1 MVQHLAYKLRGVVTN
16 VYSYA
21 LACNVVG
28 ACATESLY
36 KPMLE
41 NIVSLLPF
49 VLLGVCNTN
58 NNVKCNV
65 KCDVQDLL
73 FLQV

>member
-1 MVQHLAYKLRGVVTN
+1 MFIRMIWPVT
-16 VYSYA
+16 
-21 LACNVVG
+21 LMTNVVG

-58 NNVKCNV
+58 NNVKC
-65 KCDVQDLL
+65 DVQDLL

>member
-1 MVQHLAYKLRGVVTN
+1 MT
-16 VYSYA
+16 
-21 LACNVVG
+21 NVVG

-41 NIVSLLPF
+41 NIMSLLPF